1 MGKDDENDRV
11 GFVDFVHHDDAKEAR
26 NAKGKIQGIRLIGN

>member
-1 MGKDDENDRV
+1 MGKDDQEDRV

-26 NAKGKIQGIRLIGN
+26 NAKGKTR